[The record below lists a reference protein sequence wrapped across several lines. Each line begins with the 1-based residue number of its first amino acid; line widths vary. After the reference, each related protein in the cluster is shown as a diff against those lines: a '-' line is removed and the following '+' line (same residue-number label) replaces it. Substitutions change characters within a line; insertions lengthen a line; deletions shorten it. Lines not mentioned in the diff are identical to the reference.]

1 MMRLEDIEQKQTE
14 LLKKVQALFA
24 DKNRTQKDMDDLHD
38 EIRKFE
44 KEKGMT
50 LYKEIYE
57 DVVKTPKN
65 N

>member
-1 MMRLEDIEQKQTE
+1 MMRLEDIEQKQAE
-14 LLKKVQALFA
+14 LLKKVQTLFA